1 MGTMKGGGPK
11 VADQLEPST
20 VAGVTLALCG
30 TVCTAINGINMKK
43 VWRND
48 REISKSMIFSV
59 SRTVAACMFFPV
71 WLFRDAPKI
80 RDGSIGNPFDART
93 ALALALYSVVMVTQ
107 HLSSLSVLHVLSPSK
122 KKDEYSSVTTDED
135 STAAGVDMETMASR
149 RNQPSPDKEGRQSGT
164 PVGAIGPDRVANLQW
179 YPRNLCCA

>member
-1 MGTMKGGGPK
+1 
-11 VADQLEPST
+11 
-20 VAGVTLALCG
+20 
-30 TVCTAINGINMKK
+30 K

-71 WLFRDAPKI
+71 WLLRDAPKI

-107 HLSSLSVLHVLSPSK
+107 HLSSLSVLHVLSPVSHSVLNGLK
-122 KKDEYSSVTTDED
+122 RVVVIAVSCYIFGNSLSRFNWLGIGICTSAVIWYSRLKLANSRAKKDEYSSVTTDED
-135 STAAGVDMETMASR
+135 STAEGVDMETMASR
-149 RNQPSPDKEGRQSGT
+149 RNQPSPEKKEDSPER
-164 PVGAIGPDRVANLQW
+164 
-179 YPRNLCCA
+179 